1 METNEYEEQLKLDAK
16 ENFKAELKQAGI
28 SNDNAIE
35 DIMNRATFHVI
46 EFQGEKRAYIRNSDG
61 KVIDSESL
69 INTFKK
75 DLPSYFQSYST
86 NDTTGNLSEH
96 YAIDILKEIESGQI
110 KKLNDEQRA
119 TLKKVFS
126 ELQKI
131 DYTPGANQKRNIGK
145 YDYMKIYRLCKKAG
159 GLQ

>member
-1 METNEYEEQLKLDAK
+1 METNEYEEQLKLDAQEK
-16 ENFKAELKQAGI
+16 LKADLKQAGI
-28 SNDNAIE
+28 SNDNALE
-35 DIMNRATFHVI
+35 DLMNRATFHVV
-46 EFQGEKRAYIRNSDG
+46 EFQGAKRAYIRNIDG
-61 KVIDSESL
+61 KVIESESL
-69 INTFKK
+69 INTLKE
-75 DLPSYFQSYST
+75 DLPSYFHGYS
-86 NDTTGNLSEH
+86 NGDTTGNLSEH
-96 YAIDILKEIESGQI
+96 YATELLKQIESGQI
-110 KKLNDEQRA
+110 KSLTDEQKS